1 MRSRL
6 VIGLLAICVLTPALA
21 DPPNESSANTTTPA
35 SPAPA
40 TPKPASPAAVAAA
53 PAAPAA
59 PAAAPAAEHPTA
71 SAAQSAPITP
81 GVEVEAAQLDQL
93 EKHFLAE
100 GYKIEIYNGE
110 KYFCR
115 RQEEL
120 GSRLGGQK
128 RCLPAQQLMFTEKD
142 ARRQLEHAQRN
153 QTSTP

>member
-1 MRSRL
+1 M
-6 VIGLLAICVLTPALA
+6 IGLLAISVLTPALA
-21 DPPNESSANTTTPA
+21 DPPNEPPANTTTPA

-40 TPKPASPAAVAAA
+40 APAAAA
-53 PAAPAA
+53 PA
-59 PAAAPAAEHPTA
+59 PAAAPAAEHPAA
-71 SAAQSAPITP
+71 SAAQSAPISP
-81 GVEVEAAQLDQL
+81 GVEVVAAQMDQL
-93 EKHFLAE
+93 EKHLLAE
-100 GYKIEIYNGE
+100 GYKIELYNGE

-128 RCLPAQQLMFTEKD
+128 RCSPAQQLMFTEKD